1 MTNEEWIK
9 HMLTEQPDGADVLSW
24 GDVRNADA
32 LEAMHLGGEPR
43 TLTLRKIVKK
53 GREGKKIAM
62 LHWKELPNLPYC
74 SQKTNQ
80 ELLSRMFGTDP
91 QKMIGK
97 RVTLVEDKDTFGGKV
112 VDCIRIC
119 GSPDLEKDCEHTVVY
134 AASTGRKPK
143 TFRLTRTVLA
153 DSAPPKERGNI
164 ESALSTIEKWTG
176 ETAPLKAKLNAMEWS
191 KEDRVRI
198 AEALKGKK

>member
-24 GDVRNADA
+24 GDVRSADA

-43 TLTLRKIVKK
+43 TLTIRKIVKK

-62 LHWKELPNLPYC
+62 LHWKELPALPYC

-80 ELLSRMFGTDP
+80 ELLSRMFGPDP
-91 QKMIGK
+91 QKMLGK
-97 RVTLVEDKDTFGGKV
+97 RVTMVEDKDTFGGKI

-143 TFRLTRTVLA
+143 TFKLTRTVLA
-153 DSAPPKERGNI
+153 DPAPPKERGNI
-164 ESALSTIEKWTG
+164 ESALKTIAGWAGDLKELRAGLNKYEWT
-176 ETAPLKAKLNAMEWS
+176 
-191 KEDRVRI
+191 KEERVQI
-198 AEALKGKK
+198 KDALEGKQ